1 MVVEDL
7 ADKVDDLIC
16 AWDKVVGTD
25 LETVVI
31 LLLGMREYWNNDYKS
46 WMILSGWL
54 VFGGVIFLISHLIY
68 STLGT
73 EDEVSSPPPPDLV
86 PTLAVSPP
94 LHPDH
99 PVAVGHHQHSV
110 IFVNHFLE
118 FLYSNTAVRED
129 ILDRWRHKLSEFA
142 RRSSEEVRFSH
153 RVPNHS
159 RELLG
164 SHLYVK

>member
-1 MVVEDL
+1 
-7 ADKVDDLIC
+7 
-16 AWDKVVGTD
+16 
-25 LETVVI
+25 
-31 LLLGMREYWNNDYKS
+31 
-46 WMILSGWL
+46 MILSGWL

-110 IFVNHFLE
+110 IFVNHCLE
-118 FLYSNTAVRED
+118 FLYSSTAVRED
-129 ILDRWRHKLSEFA
+129 ILDRWRQKLSEFA

-153 RVPNHS
+153 RVPNNS
-159 RELLG
+159 REILG
-164 SHLYVK
+164 SHLCVK

>member
-7 ADKVDDLIC
+7 ADKVDNLIC
-16 AWDKVVGTD
+16 VWDKVVGSD
-25 LETVVI
+25 IETVVI
-31 LLLGMREYWNNDYKS
+31 LLLGMRTYSINDYRLL
-46 WMILSGWL
+46 MIMSGWL

-99 PVAVGHHQHSV
+99 PVAVGHPQHSV
-110 IFVNHFLE
+110 TFVNQCLE

-129 ILDRWRHKLSEFA
+129 ILDRWRQKLSEFA
-142 RRSSEEVRFSH
+142 KRSSEEVRNSQDS
-153 RVPNHS
+153 NLS
-159 RELLG
+159 
-164 SHLYVK
+164 